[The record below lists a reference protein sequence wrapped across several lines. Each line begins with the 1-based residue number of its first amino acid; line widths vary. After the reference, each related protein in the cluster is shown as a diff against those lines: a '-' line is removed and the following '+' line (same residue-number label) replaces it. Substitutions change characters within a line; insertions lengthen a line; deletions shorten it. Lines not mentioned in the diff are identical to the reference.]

1 MAQCSTDKGKDYTY
15 GYSIAKRMRKMKFFF
30 RTAVIAAVFCCSCG
44 RENGSYG
51 TNPAGD
57 NTDSVE
63 QGSGRAVEQ
72 DVIARRYVDTAMG
85 TVVQQTVYASREA
98 AESFNDKSMA
108 LLRELEQEELSW
120 RLETSEV
127 WRINASSGNG
137 EGCGISE
144 EMAALLEDCLELYE
158 RSDGAFDVTLG
169 PLTRLWNIDK
179 WAAGG
184 TDDGGAEG
192 FQLPSPA
199 ELEQALCMC
208 GSGKVR
214 LVPADSGEGEAK
226 LFLPEGMQLDLGAV
240 GKGLAQSRLGS
251 LLEEAGIRGAVIS
264 LGGSILTFGDKPD
277 GSTWKVGIVNPFDTS
292 SNVGIL
298 SLEGQ
303 WCVSTSGDY
312 ERYVEIDGRRY
323 HHILDPDT
331 GYPAV
336 SDVRGVTILAKD
348 GLLSDGLSTAC
359 FLLGPERGMELASE
373 YGVDV
378 LFVMSDGSI
387 VMSEGMGVYFT
398 EA

>member
-1 MAQCSTDKGKDYTY
+1 
-15 GYSIAKRMRKMKFFF
+15 MKFFF
-30 RTAVIAAVFCCSCG
+30 RAAVIAVIAAVFCCSCG
-44 RENGSYG
+44 TKSGSRLAEE
-51 TNPAGD
+51 TM
-57 NTDSVE
+57 DSVE
-63 QGSGRAVEQ
+63 QGSGRASGQ
-72 DVIARRYVDTAMG
+72 DVTARRYVDTAMG
-85 TVVQQTVYASREA
+85 TVIQQTVYASGES
-98 AESFNDKSMA
+98 AENFIDKSMV
-108 LLRELEQEELSW
+108 LLRELEQDELSW

-127 WRINASSGNG
+127 WRINASSGNA
-137 EGCGISE
+137 EGYGISE

-169 PLTRLWNIDK
+169 ALTRLWNIDK
-179 WAAGG
+179 WAAGAEN
-184 TDDGGAEG
+184 DERAEG
-192 FQLPSPA
+192 FRLPSSA
-199 ELEQALCMC
+199 ELEQALSLC
-208 GSGKVR
+208 GSGKMR
-214 LVPADSGEGEAK
+214 LVPADFGEGEAK
-226 LFLPEGMQLDLGAV
+226 VFLPEGMQLDLGAV
-240 GKGLAQSRLGS
+240 GKGLAQSKLGG
-251 LLEEAGIRGAVIS
+251 LLEEEEGIRGAVIS

-312 ERYVEIDGRRY
+312 ERYVEIGGRRY

-336 SDVRGVTILAKD
+336 SDVRGVTILARD
-348 GLLSDGLSTAC
+348 GLLSDGLSTTC
-359 FLLGPERGMELASE
+359 FLLGPERGMELAEE

-387 VMSEGMGVYFT
+387 VMSEGMEAYFT

>member
-1 MAQCSTDKGKDYTY
+1 MGKKYAHK
-15 GYSIAKRMRKMKFFF
+15 YSIAKRMRKMKRFF
-30 RTAVIAAVFCCSCG
+30 RMMMIAIAVFSCCSCG
-44 RENGSYG
+44 NGENGSQGNISAGENGISGEEESDG
-51 TNPAGD
+51 TGQTVMAI
-57 NTDSVE
+57 
-63 QGSGRAVEQ
+63 Q
-72 DVIARRYVDTAMG
+72 YVDTAMG
-85 TVVQQTVYASREA
+85 TVIQQTVYASREA
-98 AESFNDKSMA
+98 AADFNDKSMA
-108 LLRELEQEELSW
+108 LLRELEQDELSW

-127 WRINASSGNG
+127 WQINASAGDE
-137 EGCGISE
+137 EGYGISD

-169 PLTRLWNIDK
+169 ALTRLWNIDK
-179 WAAGG
+179 WAADTADGEG
-184 TDDGGAEG
+184 TDS
-192 FQLPSPA
+192 FQLPPSA
-199 ELEQALCMC
+199 ELEQALGLC
-208 GSGKVR
+208 GGSKVR
-214 LVPADSGEGEAK
+214 LVTADSGEGEAK
-226 LFLPEGMQLDLGAV
+226 IFLPEGMQLDLGAV

-251 LLEEAGIRGAVIS
+251 LLEAEEITGAVIS

-312 ERYVEIDGRRY
+312 ERYVEADGVRY

-359 FLLGPERGMELASE
+359 FILGPERGMELAEE
-373 YGVDV
+373 YGVEV

-387 VMSEGMGVYFT
+387 VMSEGMEGYFKK
-398 EA
+398 A